1 MTGKGEIGPFRRLRD
16 RPMRRRGE
24 AESAINGRAAVNA
37 MSHSGF
43 WWQDCSMRG
52 TLRVYVGAAPG
63 VGKTYKMLE
72 EAHRRA
78 ERGADV
84 AVAWVETYARPH
96 TIELA
101 RGLPAIAPVT
111 RAYRGREWR
120 ELDLDAVLARKPQV
134 ALVDELAHTNIPGSR
149 NPKRWQ
155 DVQEL
160 LDAGIDVITT
170 VNVQHLESLSDVVE
184 RITGVPQRET
194 VPDEVVR
201 AADQI
206 ELVDMSPEALRRRL
220 AHGNVYPA
228 DRIDA
233 ALGNYFRLGNLTA
246 LRELALLWVADR
258 VDEVL
263 QRYREDHQIDSVWEA
278 RERVVVALPGDG
290 TGELLIR
297 RAARIAQRSIKTVL
311 DKTVLDKTVLD
322 QGGGAAKAASGGA
335 ELLAVHV
342 ARSDGLA
349 ADTSPAAL
357 AAQRHLVESLGGTYH
372 TVVGDDVPRAL
383 LEFAR
388 AANATQLVLGT
399 SRRNRVSRLLTG
411 RGIGETTIRL
421 SGDIDVHMVTHE
433 DPRQA
438 RTRAAWLPPNP
449 LREAA
454 WGNARW
460 RGPAAA
466 LLVPPILTAVLT
478 QVPHGGLNL
487 TSEVLIFLVATVAIA
502 RLGGLVS
509 ALIAALWGSLLLNY
523 YFITPLHTFTIDEG
537 NNVFALIVFA
547 LVALTVASVVDLAIK
562 QTRRAASASAE
573 AETLGAFAVSVLRGD
588 EAISALL
595 ERFRETFAMASV
607 ALLQRAEAD
616 RTQQTHRTQE
626 TWSGRVDPHLPDVND
641 DPNRWTLVA
650 STGADPAL
658 CPGQADTVVE
668 AGPDAVIVLRG
679 RTLPADDQRV
689 LTAFAAQATAALERR
704 RLARSAA
711 EAESLAAA
719 DRMRTALLAAV
730 SHDLRTPLAAAKA
743 AIGTLRDPQLDVP
756 AEDRAELLD
765 AAEQSLD
772 RLTRLVENLLDMSRL
787 QAGAI
792 KLRLEAV
799 AAADFLPRALDD
811 VPDAAGRVSLAPVP
825 PAVPPA
831 LADGPLLER
840 VLANLVGNAV
850 KHTASPVT
858 VAVSALGR
866 WVEIRVI
873 DRGPGIPA
881 TDRDLVFRPFQR
893 LGDRDNTAGVGLGLA
908 LARGLVEAMGGTLIP
923 EDTPGGGVTMVV
935 SLPAADAAPGS
946 GPDGAAEDV
955 AESVAAQDRELLT

>member
-1 MTGKGEIGPFRRLRD
+1 
-16 RPMRRRGE
+16 
-24 AESAINGRAAVNA
+24 
-37 MSHSGF
+37 
-43 WWQDCSMRG
+43 MRG
-52 TLRVYVGAAPG
+52 RLRVYVGAAPG
-63 VGKTYKMLE
+63 VGKTYRMLE
-72 EAHRRA
+72 EAHRRI

-84 AVAWVETYARPH
+84 VAAVVETYGRPH
-96 TIELA
+96 TIDLV
-101 RGLPAIAPVT
+101 RDLPAVPTLSRV
-111 RAYRGREWR
+111 YRGRAFP
-120 ELDLDAVLARKPQV
+120 ELDLEAVLARRPQV
-134 ALVDELAHTNIPGSR
+134 ALVDELAHTNIPGGR
-149 NPKRWQ
+149 HEKRWQ

-160 LDAGIDVITT
+160 LDAGIEVITT
-170 VNVQHLESLSDVVE
+170 VNIQHLESLNDVVR

-220 AHGNVYPA
+220 AHGNVYA
-228 DRIDA
+228 AEKVDA
-233 ALGNYFRLGNLTA
+233 ALGNYFRVGNLTA
-246 LRELALLWVADR
+246 LRELALLWVADQ

-263 QRYREDHQIDSVWEA
+263 QRYRGDHRIDSVWEA
-278 RERVVVALPGDG
+278 RERVVVALPGDDS
-290 TGELLIR
+290 GEVLIR
-297 RAARIAQRSIKTVL
+297 RGARIAQRSVKNA
-311 DKTVLDKTVLD
+311 
-322 QGGGAAKAASGGA
+322 GGSKGAGSGA
-335 ELLAVHV
+335 ELLALHV

-349 ADTSPAAL
+349 SATSPAAL
-357 AAQRHLVESLGGTYH
+357 AAQRHLVESLGGSYH

-388 AANATQLVLGT
+388 AQNATQLVLGT

-411 RGIGETTIRL
+411 RGIGESAIRL

-433 DPRQA
+433 EPGQA
-438 RTRAAWLPPNP
+438 RRRGAWLPPNP
-449 LREAA
+449 LREAV
-454 WGNARW
+454 WGHRRW

-466 LLVPPILTAVLT
+466 LLVPPALTAVLT

-487 TSEVLIFLVATVAIA
+487 TSQVLIFLVATVAIA

-523 YFITPLHTFTIDEG
+523 FFITPVHTFTIEEG

-547 LVALTVASVVDLAIK
+547 LVALTVASVVDLAAK

-588 EAISALL
+588 EAITALL

-607 ALLQRAEAD
+607 ALLQRVGPAD
-616 RTQQTHRTQE
+616 A
-626 TWSGRVDPHLPDVND
+626 HLPDGND
-641 DPNRWTLVA
+641 DPGRWSLVA
-650 STGADPAL
+650 STGAEPAL

-668 AGPDAVIVLRG
+668 AGADAVIALRG

-711 EAESLAAA
+711 EADSLAAA

-730 SHDLRTPLAAAKA
+730 SHDLRAPLAAAKA
-743 AIGTLRDPQLDVP
+743 AIGTLRDPQLDL
-756 AEDRAELLD
+756 AAADRAELLE
-765 AAEQSLD
+765 AADYSLG
-772 RLTRLVENLLDMSRL
+772 RLARLVENLLDMSRL

-792 KLRLEAV
+792 KLRLEPV
-799 AAADFLPRALDD
+799 AAADILPRALDD
-811 VPDAAGRVSLAPVP
+811 VPESAGRVTLAP
-825 PAVPPA
+825 AAAHVPPA

-840 VLANLVGNAV
+840 AVANLVGNAV
-850 KHTASPVT
+850 SHTASPVT
-858 VAVSALGR
+858 VTVSALAGQ
-866 WVEIRVI
+866 VEIRVI

-881 TDRDLVFRPFQR
+881 ADRDRVFRPFQR

-908 LARGLVEAMGGTLIP
+908 LARGLVEAMGGTLSP

-935 SLPAADAAPGS
+935 ALPA
-946 GPDGAAEDV
+946 V
-955 AESVAAQDRELLT
+955 AEAGEAEETGQEQPT

>member
-1 MTGKGEIGPFRRLRD
+1 
-16 RPMRRRGE
+16 
-24 AESAINGRAAVNA
+24 
-37 MSHSGF
+37 
-43 WWQDCSMRG
+43 MRG

-72 EAHRRA
+72 EAHRRI

-84 AVAWVETYARPH
+84 VVGWVETYGRPH
-96 TIELA
+96 TIALA
-101 RGLPAIAPVT
+101 DGLPVIPPLNRV
-111 RAYRGREWR
+111 YRDREFPQ
-120 ELDLDAVLARKPQV
+120 LDVDAVLARRPGV
-134 ALVDELAHTNIPGSR
+134 ALVDELAHSNPPGSR
-149 NPKRWQ
+149 NGKRWQ

-184 RITGVPQRET
+184 RITGVPQHET

-201 AADQI
+201 SADQI

-290 TGELLIR
+290 SGDLLIR

-311 DKTVLDKTVLD
+311 DQDSARSKAWLREA
-322 QGGGAAKAASGGA
+322 GSGAGA

-349 ADTSPAAL
+349 ANTSPTAL

-399 SRRNRVSRLLTG
+399 SRRNRVNRLLTG
-411 RGIGETTIRL
+411 RGIGETTIQL
-421 SGDIDVHMVTHE
+421 SGDIDVHLVTHE
-433 DPRQA
+433 DPGQA
-438 RTRAAWLPPNP
+438 RRRAAWLPPNP

-454 WGNARW
+454 WGHARW

-466 LLVPPILTAVLT
+466 LLVPPIITAVLA

-487 TSEVLIFLVATVAIA
+487 TSQVLIFLVATVAIA
-502 RLGGLVS
+502 RLGGLLS

-523 YFITPLHTFTIDEG
+523 YFITPVHTFTIDEG

-562 QTRRAASASAE
+562 QTRRAASAAAE

-607 ALLQRAEAD
+607 ALLQRSESPRSGAEQA
-616 RTQQTHRTQE
+616 RFQQF
-626 TWSGRVDPHLPDVND
+626 GPGDPHLPDLND
-641 DPNRWTLVA
+641 DPDRWTLVA

-743 AIGTLRDPQLDVP
+743 AIGTLRDPELEVP
-756 AEDRAELLD
+756 EADRAELLE
-765 AAEQSLD
+765 AADQSLD

-799 AAADFLPRALDD
+799 AAADILPGALDE
-811 VPDAAGRVSLAPVP
+811 VPDAAERVSLAPVP
-825 PAVPPA
+825 PTVPPA
-831 LADGPLLER
+831 LADGALLER
-840 VLANLVGNAV
+840 VVANLVGNAV

-858 VAVSALGR
+858 VAVSTLGS

-873 DRGPGIPA
+873 DRGPGIPVA
-881 TDRDLVFRPFQR
+881 DRALVFRPFQR

-908 LARGLVEAMGGTLIP
+908 LARGLVEAMGGTLTP

-935 SLPAADAAPGS
+935 SLPAAAAVAT
-946 GPDGAAEDV
+946 AAIEEPHD
-955 AESVAAQDRELLT
+955 EDRELLT